1 MCYIWH
7 SNVLFLDKSDVSG
20 CDVWRALLS
29 TGVLIWIE
37 PEIRCRKL
45 TSLATYITGTEQF
58 YKDCKIFWLWYV
70 TIFSSFCF
78 GNSFALPISSGKWKV
93 LEVVVVGG
101 SGKLSFESQAR
112 NPFEPSICV
121 LSDLTIAEHGQH
133 RIIESHFLSREMVVT
148 ADAETVK
155 GRCPVS
161 HGQGQGSTCP
171 YSQDRWVPQVPKKS
185 LHISI
190 LSCYTYSQDKNW
202 PKLSK
207 NLSFP

>member
-20 CDVWRALLS
+20 CDVWSGLLS

-37 PEIRCRKL
+37 PEIRCRIL
-45 TSLATYITGTEQF
+45 RSLATYITGTEQF
-58 YKDCKIFWLWYV
+58 YKDCKIFWLRYV

-78 GNSFALPISSGKWKV
+78 GNSFALLISSGKWKV
-93 LEVVVVGG
+93 LEVGVVGGPLVGG

-121 LSDLTIAEHGQH
+121 LSDLTITEHGKWSAQDLS
-133 RIIESHFLSREMVVT
+133 IVESHFLFREMVVT

-171 YSQDRWVPQVPKKS
+171 YSQDRQVPQIPKKMS
-185 LHISI
+185 SYIYFIVL
-190 LSCYTYSQDKNW
+190 YFK
-202 PKLSK
+202 
-207 NLSFP
+207 

>member
-1 MCYIWH
+1 M
-7 SNVLFLDKSDVSG
+7 SG
-20 CDVWRALLS
+20 CDVRSALLS
-29 TGVLIWIE
+29 TGVLIRIE

-45 TSLATYITGTEQF
+45 TSLATYIITGTEQF

-78 GNSFALPISSGKWKV
+78 GNSFALLISSGKWKV

-133 RIIESHFLSREMVVT
+133 RICSYRITFYFQRHGGN
-148 ADAETVK
+148 
-155 GRCPVS
+155 GRCRDSEGTMSSEPWARTRV
-161 HGQGQGSTCP
+161 HLP
-171 YSQDRWVPQVPKKS
+171 
-185 LHISI
+185 I
-190 LSCYTYSQDKNW
+190 
-202 PKLSK
+202 
-207 NLSFP
+207 